1 MLQSINNYRWSFEN
15 KKSFFIV
22 IKKKIFF
29 CQLGKNGK
37 VPNYKKR
44 EGDKCTPAGKFIIKS
59 IFFRR
64 DKKLNIPFKKSTKR
78 KTFYIRENYGW
89 CDDVDSKKYN
99 QLVDLIPNFK
109 YSHEKLYRCDDVYD
123 IILELNYNQD
133 PTIRN
138 KGSAIFVHCSFPD
151 KRNTAGCI
159 ALGKKD
165 LVFLIKNLNL
175 RR

>member
-1 MLQSINNYRWSFEN
+1 MIIYLNTIYKCKLIF
-15 KKSFFIV
+15 
-22 IKKKIFF
+22 KKKIFF

-59 IFFRR
+59 IFFRK

-99 QLVDLIPNFK
+99 KLVNLTPNFN
-109 YSHEKLYRCDDVYD
+109 YSHEKLHRCDDVYD
-123 IILELNYNQD
+123 IILELNYNKN

-138 KGSAIFVHCSFPD
+138 KGSAIFIHLTKNYIP
-151 KRNTAGCI
+151 TAGCI
-159 ALGKKD
+159 ALSQKD
-165 LVFLIKNLNL
+165 FLILVKLIKKNT
-175 RR
+175 RIRII